1 MPRRADWPADP
12 DWLARLITR
21 RLSLDEWPAALAK
34 HIDDIKVVV
43 DMTASA

>member
-1 MPRRADWPADP
+1 LAGRSG
-12 DWLARLITR
+12 LARATHHR
-21 RLSLDEWPAALAK
+21 RLSLDESPAALAK